1 MNETV
6 SKIGEFGLIDRI
18 DRLIEREGVGG
29 RGVSVSIGDDT
40 AAFRS
45 RPGFDVLVTCD
56 AMVEGKHYLPKHT
69 TFFNIGRRAMAIN
82 ISDIGAMGG
91 MVLYALVSL
100 GLRPDAAVREIE
112 SLYRGFLAEL
122 NPLGAAIIGGNI
134 TSVDERMFV
143 DVTLIGEVEE
153 ERAVKRSGARPGDTI
168 LVTGSPGKSAAGLHL
183 LLSAARPETLYDHP
197 LVHVYLVP
205 SHRAPEGRAAAVTG
219 AVTAMID
226 ISDGLLGDLGH
237 ICTES
242 GCRALIYQEK
252 LPVSDLLREAGRG
265 LGRDPYDW
273 VLGDSD
279 DYELLI
285 TCRPGDERRLRESL
299 DPFSGLKV
307 SEIGR
312 MIEGSPSIILAQPDG
327 TQRPA
332 GPSGWD
338 HFKPKPSDSHE

>member
-1 MNETV
+1 MNETLAQ
-6 SKIGEFGLIDRI
+6 IGEFGLIDRI
-18 DRLIEREGVGG
+18 DSLIEKEGVAG
-29 RGVSVSIGDDT
+29 RGVTVSIGDDT

-100 GLRPDAAVREIE
+100 GLRSDTAVKDIE
-112 SLYRGFLAEL
+112 ALYQGFLAEL

-134 TSVDERMFV
+134 TSIDERMFV

-153 ERAVKRSGARPGDTI
+153 GRAVKRSGARPGDTI

-183 LLSAARPETLYDHP
+183 LLSAARPEALHAHP
-197 LVHVYLVP
+197 LVETYLVP
-205 SHRAPEGRAAAVTG
+205 SHRAREGRSAAVTG
-219 AVTAMID
+219 ALTAMID

-242 GCRALIYQEK
+242 RCGALIYQEK
-252 LPVSDLLREAGRG
+252 LPVSDLLQDAARE

-273 VLGDSD
+273 ILGESD

-285 TCRPGDERRLRESL
+285 TCRPGDEGRVRAGL
-299 DPFSGLKV
+299 DPSSGLKV

-312 MIEGSPSIILAQPDG
+312 MIEGGPAIILAQPDG
-327 TQRPA
+327 TERLA

-338 HFKPKPSDSHE
+338 HFKKASDQ